1 MSTINQI
8 DIAYIIEI
16 AVFIGL
22 ANVGIIQLFK
32 NFLKKKRGKLITLI
46 SLVITAALCVLNSD
60 LVPPIVTTLV
70 DLIAIAISISQLAW
84 DILAQAV
91 PKAVGH
97 FVDKVV
103 GAEKE
108 KREEAEAEE

>member
-1 MSTINQI
+1 MNNT
-8 DIAYIIEI
+8 DIIYTVEL

-32 NFLKKKRGKLITLI
+32 NFMKKKRTKLTTIL
-46 SLVITAALCVLNSD
+46 SLLVTATLCVLNTD
-60 LVPPIVTTLV
+60 LVSPTVTILTN
-70 DLIAIAISISQLAW
+70 LIAVSISISQLAW

-91 PKAVGH
+91 PKAVGV

-103 GAEKE
+103 GIKTEEKE
-108 KREEAEAEE
+108 IES